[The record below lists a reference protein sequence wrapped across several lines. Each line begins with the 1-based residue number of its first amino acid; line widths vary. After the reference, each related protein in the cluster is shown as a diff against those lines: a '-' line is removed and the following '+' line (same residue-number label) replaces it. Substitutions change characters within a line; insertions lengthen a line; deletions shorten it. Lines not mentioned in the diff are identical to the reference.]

1 MKGRFRFL
9 FFATLN
15 TRITTAVSKA
25 ATHRLG
31 SRAACLLLILFC
43 FAVHEPAL
51 HGLFIWDDQTLIVR
65 NPLIK
70 SPLLL
75 AENFRHFLFADGFS
89 SHYRPIQSISFLL
102 DYLVW
107 KNDTVGFHLTNVLL
121 HLGSAILL
129 YFLLRRL
136 LPLLLSGS
144 EWRHRESFQS
154 ATALLIALVW
164 VVHPVHS
171 AAVDYISGRADSLA
185 FLFATGGWLLFL
197 RATESPRRSI
207 RAGLYFLA
215 AICGEL
221 SLLSREI
228 GLIWFVLFAGYLL
241 FLARNSSRNRRVSA
255 FLCCL
260 VLVGAYLSLRQLPE
274 MRSGP
279 APHSSWSLET
289 RVTLMARAMGD
300 YARLMFWPGNLHM
313 ERSVFGDERS
323 ANAGELNALAI
334 GGSALLVAFACGCWR
349 SGRGRALRILGAT
362 WFLLAILPV
371 SNLVELNATVA
382 EHWLYLPSVG
392 FLLFLAGFVAELN
405 ERHQRFAVVIVCAGI
420 FAAGGRGFVRSDDWA
435 DPETF
440 YRRTLAAGGNSVRLR
455 TNLAQ
460 ILSRQGDRE
469 LAKTEYRK
477 MLAETPDYPV
487 ARTAL
492 AQILAAEGNTSEAE
506 RLLSTG
512 TETAY
517 RSNSS
522 YPRTWALALNL
533 ARLQRSSGDL
543 PAALETLRR
552 NASDGAP
559 AWEVIDFEAELLE
572 DLKGPQAALP
582 RVEQFVRL
590 HWWHHDALLALG
602 RLYGEIGEI
611 DRSVEFLRRA
621 SQVDVWE
628 TDALNLLVTVL
639 ARHNRLAEACSVQ
652 QRAIGRNPDEPQSYL
667 ILAKLLLRGG
677 RADEA
682 RAALAEFN
690 RLRLVSLVDQPK
702 A

>member
-1 MKGRFRFL
+1 
-9 FFATLN
+9 LN
-15 TRITTAVSKA
+15 TRATAAVSKA
-25 ATHRLG
+25 GTHLLRP
-31 SRAACLLLILFC
+31 RAACLLLVLFC

-51 HGLFIWDDQTLIVR
+51 HGPYIWDDQTLIVR

-89 SHYRPIQSISFLL
+89 SHYRPIQSISFLV
-102 DYLVW
+102 DYFVW
-107 KNDTVGFHLTNVLL
+107 KNDTLGFHLTNVFL
-121 HLGSAILL
+121 HLGSGILL
-129 YFLLRRL
+129 YFLLRRM
-136 LPLLLSGS
+136 LPGLLSRS
-144 EWRHRESFQS
+144 EWRRRESFQA
-154 ATALLIALVW
+154 ATALLIALIW
-164 VVHPVHS
+164 MVHPVHS

-185 FLFATGGWLLFL
+185 FLFAAGGWLLFL
-197 RATESPRRSI
+197 RASESPRRTI
-207 RAGLYFLA
+207 RGVLYFLA
-215 AICGEL
+215 AVCGEL

-228 GLIWFVLFAGYLL
+228 GLVWFLFFGGYLV
-241 FLARNSSRNRRVSA
+241 FLARTLSRKQRVSA
-255 FLCCL
+255 LLCCL
-260 VLVGAYLSLRQLPE
+260 VLVGAYVGLRQLPE
-274 MRSGP
+274 LRSGP
-279 APHSSWSLET
+279 APHSSWSLDT
-289 RVTLMARAMGD
+289 RAMLMVRAMGD

-392 FLLFLAGFVAELN
+392 FLLFLAGCVAELA
-405 ERHQRFAVVIVCAGI
+405 ERHQRLAVVFVCAGI
-420 FAAGGRGFVRSDDWA
+420 FAASGRGFLRSDDWA

-440 YRRTLAAGGNSVRLR
+440 YRRTLAAGGNSIRLR

-460 ILSRQGDRE
+460 ILSRRGDRE

-492 AQILAAEGNTSEAE
+492 AQILAAEGKTSEAE
-506 RLLSTG
+506 SLLSTG
-512 TETAY
+512 TETAN

-552 NASDGAP
+552 NASEGAP

-582 RVEQFVRL
+582 MVEQFVRL

-690 RLRLVSLVDQPK
+690 RLRAMSLVGQPN

>member
-1 MKGRFRFL
+1 MKGRFRL
-9 FFATLN
+9 LLFATLN
-15 TRITTAVSKA
+15 TRVAAAVSKA
-25 ATHRLG
+25 ATHLLRP
-31 SRAACLLLILFC
+31 RAACLLLIVLSL
-43 FAVHEPAL
+43 AVHAPAL
-51 HGLFIWDDQTLIVR
+51 HGPYIWDDQTLIVR

-89 SHYRPIQSISFLL
+89 SHYRPIQSVSFLL

-107 KNDTVGFHLTNVLL
+107 KNDTLGFHLTNVLL

-136 LPLLLSGS
+136 LPLLLSRS

-197 RATESPRRSI
+197 RASESPRRSI
-207 RAGLYFLA
+207 RGVLYFLA
-215 AICGEL
+215 AISGEL

-228 GLIWFVLFAGYLL
+228 GLIWLLLFSGHLV
-241 FLARNSSRNRRVSA
+241 FLARNLNRKQRA
-255 FLCCL
+255 GALLCCL
-260 VLVGAYLSLRQLPE
+260 VLAVAYLGLRQLPE
-274 MRSGP
+274 PRSGP
-279 APHSSWSLET
+279 APHSSWPLSI
-289 RVTLMARAMGD
+289 RATLMVRAMGD
-300 YARLMFWPGNLHM
+300 YARLMFWPANLHM

-323 ANAGELNALAI
+323 ANASELTALAI
-334 GGSALLVAFACGCWR
+334 GGGALLVAFACGCWR
-349 SGRGRALRILGAT
+349 SGRGRALRILGAI

-392 FLLFLAGFVAELN
+392 FLLFLAGCVAELN
-405 ERHQRFAVVIVCAGI
+405 ERQQRFAVVLVCAGV
-420 FAAGGRGFVRSDDWA
+420 FAGSARGFLRSDDWA
-435 DPETF
+435 DPESF

-460 ILSRQGDRE
+460 ISWRRGDGETAKNDFRE
-469 LAKTEYRK
+469 
-477 MLAETPDYPV
+477 MLAITPDYPL

-492 AQILAAEGNTSEAE
+492 AQILAAEGKTMEAE
-506 RLLSTG
+506 SLLRAG
-512 TETAY
+512 IEAAG
-517 RSNSS
+517 RSNSV
-522 YPRTWALALNL
+522 YPRPWALALAL
-533 ARLQRSSGDL
+533 ARLQQTNGDL
-543 PAALETLRR
+543 LAALETLRHTPK
-552 NASDGAP
+552 GPAP
-559 AWEVIDFEAELLE
+559 AWEVINLEAELLE
-572 DLKGPQAALP
+572 DVNGPRAALP
-582 RVEQFVRL
+582 RVEEFVQL

-611 DRSVEFLRRA
+611 DRSVERLQRA
-621 SQVDVWE
+621 SKVDIWE
-628 TDALNLLVTVL
+628 TDALNLLVIVL
-639 ARHNRLAEACSVQ
+639 ARHNRVAEACAVQ
-652 QRAIGRNPDEPQSYL
+652 QRAIGRHPDEPQPYFV
-667 ILAKLLLRGG
+667 LAELLLRGG

-682 RAALAEFN
+682 RAAIAEFN
-690 RLRLVSLVDQPK
+690 RLRVMARVDQPK